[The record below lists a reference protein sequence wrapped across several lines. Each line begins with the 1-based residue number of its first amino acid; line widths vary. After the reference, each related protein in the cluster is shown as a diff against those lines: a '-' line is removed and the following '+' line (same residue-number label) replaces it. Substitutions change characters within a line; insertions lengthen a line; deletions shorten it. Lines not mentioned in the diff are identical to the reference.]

1 MASKG
6 KKEKRRLILISLTV
20 VALLVSLFFS
30 MYQDFLQIIENKK
43 QTAYL
48 TKEYETLLEEEKSLS
63 SEVTKMKDPNYIA
76 RYAKEKY
83 MYSEEGEI
91 IIRID

>member
-48 TKEYETLLEEEKSLS
+48 TKEYETLLEEEKSLN

>member
-1 MASKG
+1 MASKK